1 MVAEQKGQLGSGF
14 AIVEQEVT
22 HQEEAQ
28 KMKASRFECR
38 RQTLIHLVLVGLS
51 ALTYTRDRVD
61 IVWSLVRNHSDSAS

>member
-1 MVAEQKGQLGSGF
+1 
-14 AIVEQEVT
+14 
-22 HQEEAQ
+22 
-28 KMKASRFECR
+28 MKASRFECR